1 MSFNKDFLE
10 MYSPVLDP
18 CFCTS
23 QNKKRTVGNFSTP
36 NILVDSKFGIKGP
49 SKFRKVQNCAI
60 TLIVFQFE
68 TKRIVPC

>member
-1 MSFNKDFLE
+1 

-23 QNKKRTVGNFSTP
+23 QNKKRTVGNFLTS
-36 NILVDSKFGIKGP
+36 NILVYSKFGIKRP